1 MIDQTF
7 PGEISPRVEV
17 RVQSGNVRLVPGEA
31 KSVRVV
37 AEAHK
42 DAGLEVSK
50 RGATIVVSTD
60 KGGWFRNDKADI
72 TIYVPES
79 TEASINAASADVR
92 VTTPLSRLEV
102 NTATGDITF
111 ATVGS
116 LEVRTASGDVRG
128 DRVTE
133 SVRVVG
139 ASGDVQINSC
149 SGKASFSSASGD
161 VEIGHCQGGSLK
173 TSTASGDVSV
183 ALCQSSEVECKSMS
197 GDVDLGIPP
206 RTRVSLDASTLSG
219 NVRLPEPSESSEP
232 PESSMSIKVR
242 LVSGDMRLFRAG

>member
-7 PGEISPRVEV
+7 PDENSPRVEV
-17 RVQSGNVRLVPGEA
+17 RVQSGKVRLVPGEA
-31 KSVRVV
+31 NSVRVV

-42 DAGLEVSK
+42 DAGLDVSK
-50 RGATIVVSTD
+50 RGATIVVATD

-92 VTTPLSRLEV
+92 ATTPLSRLEV
-102 NTATGDITF
+102 NTASGDITF
-111 ATVGS
+111 TTVES

-128 DRVTE
+128 DRITE

-139 ASGDVQINSC
+139 ASGDVQIGSC

-161 VEIGHCQGGSLK
+161 VEIGRCQDGSLK

-183 ALCQSSEVECKSMS
+183 ALCQSSEVDCKSMS
-197 GDVDLGIPP
+197 GDVDMGIPP
-206 RTRVSLDASTLSG
+206 RTRLALDVNTLSG
-219 NVRLPEPSESSEP
+219 NVTLPEPSGSSEP
-232 PESSMSIKVR
+232 PESSMSMKVR
-242 LVSGDMRLFRAG
+242 LVSGDMNLFRAG